1 MADREPLAAR
11 LLATFLDELEDQLRT
26 LDGEL
31 LALETHPADVERLRS
46 VFRVMHTLKG
56 AARAAGVRPI
66 EEMCHA
72 LETRLAAS
80 RDAGVLRA
88 DELPLLFAASD
99 ALSDAGKRLRA
110 GDRVDT
116 GLLLAL
122 GRQLGGMSPA
132 MASAPRPAAPPTPAA
147 PAPAAPAPLAAAPAT
162 TAPAAP
168 EPAAPAP
175 ELRAVDVQEQV
186 RLGGRQVEALVG
198 VAGDVLAASGA
209 IAARPA
215 AAAQLYDALID
226 WRRDWRQASRAL
238 RPALDRSGADTRAAL
253 DRLDGMIAT
262 IARDAAR
269 LTRVMTDDARALS
282 GTAARFQDNVRR
294 LRMRPFGDVVEAL
307 PRAARDVAAELGKDV
322 RLVVEGQAVEA
333 DRAVLD
339 TLRDPLLQ
347 LVRNAVDHGIE
358 KPQERERRGKP
369 ATGTIT
375 VGAEVRGDALVVTVA
390 DDGGGIDVAAV
401 RAAMARR
408 GAVAPVSDADVAR
421 AVLDGGVSTR
431 AAVTTISGRGVGLD
445 IVRATTDRLGGTADV
460 TSRPRAGT
468 TFTLTVPVSAATVRA
483 LLVRVGDVTVAIPA
497 TSVER
502 VIRVRRDAFKVV
514 QGQLV
519 LPMRNAAVSATRLAR
534 ALGLPSSAEDATEE
548 MLRGVLVAHGPRR
561 AVVIVDDVVDE
572 RELVVRPLEHVDE
585 RTAAQYSGGALLDAT
600 RVALVVNPAAL
611 VMANR
616 GSTTAGDVGGD
627 ATEPARTAR
636 ILVVDDSI
644 TTRTLEQSVL
654 SAAGYDVVTAVDG
667 ADGWRIVEAGG
678 IDLVMTDVEMPRM
691 DGIALCERI
700 RATPKFGSLPVVI
713 VTSLDRPEE
722 RARGLEA
729 GADAYVTKSSFD
741 QDTLL
746 EIVEQLLED
755 KS

>member
-1 MADREPLAAR
+1 M
-11 LLATFLDELEDQLRT
+11 
-26 LDGEL
+26 
-31 LALETHPADVERLRS
+31 
-46 VFRVMHTLKG
+46 
-56 AARAAGVRPI
+56 
-66 EEMCHA
+66 
-72 LETRLAAS
+72 
-80 RDAGVLRA
+80 
-88 DELPLLFAASD
+88 
-99 ALSDAGKRLRA
+99 
-110 GDRVDT
+110 
-116 GLLLAL
+116 
-122 GRQLGGMSPA
+122 
-132 MASAPRPAAPPTPAA
+132 
-147 PAPAAPAPLAAAPAT
+147 
-162 TAPAAP
+162 
-168 EPAAPAP
+168 
-175 ELRAVDVQEQV
+175 QEQV

-198 VAGDVLAASGA
+198 AAGDVLAASGA
-209 IAARPA
+209 IVARPA
-215 AAAQLYDALID
+215 AAAQLYDALLE
-226 WRRDWRQASRAL
+226 WRRDWRQASRTL
-238 RPALDRSGADTRAAL
+238 GPVLDRSGADTRATL

-294 LRMRPFGDVVEAL
+294 LRMRPFGDIVEAL
-307 PRAARDVAAELGKDV
+307 PRAARDVATELGKDV
-322 RLVVEGQAVEA
+322 RLVVEGHTVEA

-339 TLRDPLLQ
+339 ALRDPLLQ

-358 KPQERERRGKP
+358 MPQGRASHGKP

-375 VGAEVRGDALVVTVA
+375 VGAEVRGDMLVVTVA

-401 RAAMARR
+401 RAAIARR
-408 GAVAPVSDADVAR
+408 GAVAPASDADVAR
-421 AVLDGGVSTR
+421 AVLHGGVSTR
-431 AAVTTISGRGVGLD
+431 SAVTTISGRGVGLD
-445 IVRATTDRLGGTADV
+445 IVRATMDRLGGTADV
-460 TSRPRAGT
+460 SVRPGVGT
-468 TFTLTVPVSAATVRA
+468 TFTLTVPVNAATVRA
-483 LLVRVGDVTVAIPA
+483 LLVRVGDVTLAVPA
-497 TSVER
+497 TAVER
-502 VIRVRRDAFKVV
+502 VIRVRRDAFKGV

-519 LPMRNAAVSATRLAR
+519 LPTRTAAVPATRLAR
-534 ALGLPSSAEDATEE
+534 ALGLPSSPEDAADP
-548 MLRGVLVAHGPRR
+548 MVRGVLIAHGPRR
-561 AVVIVDDVVDE
+561 AIVIVDDVVDE

-585 RTAAQYSGGALLDAT
+585 RTASQYTGGALVDAT

-611 VMANR
+611 VTASG
-616 GSTTAGDVGGD
+616 GSATAGELAGD
-627 ATEPARTAR
+627 ATERARTPR

-667 ADGWRIVEAGG
+667 ADGWRVVEAGG

-700 RATPKFGSLPVVI
+700 RASATFASMPVVI

-729 GADAYVTKSSFD
+729 GADAYDTKSSFD